1 MKRMFGLILALLLLA
16 LCVTGCAKI
25 KPSVIAKVV
34 DEGLPLAEMEH
45 PPFLL
50 LVCNGQ
56 AVQAKSPRCQWNRP
70 DGTAIYADGP
80 FVFDLWL
87 GGDMGPLTIRPGDTV
102 EFRFG
107 CAPDRFN
114 VTAWKA
120 ECATYDRNL
129 LEDKID
135 LPVTDG
141 TFTLPADGAYLY
153 EISAEW
159 DKQGKV
165 SGDASYAF
173 ATDIPADEAG
183 K

>member
-1 MKRMFGLILALLLLA
+1 MKRVLWLLLALLLFA
-16 LCVTGCAKI
+16 LCVTGCTKI
-25 KPSVIAKVV
+25 KPLVIAKVV
-34 DEGLPLAEMEH
+34 DEGLPLSEMEH
-45 PPFLL
+45 PPFLT
-50 LVCNGQ
+50 LVNGESEILT
-56 AVQAKSPRCQWNRP
+56 KTPRCQWNKP

-107 CAPDRFN
+107 CAPDRFT

-120 ECATYDRNL
+120 ECATYDRSL